1 MGFLA
6 LALAFVTNGVANVL
20 LKVGADRGVSL
31 DLSRGVGQLLAQHVF
46 LLGGMVLF
54 VINLMF
60 YIYALRTLPLSV
72 AYPIMVGMSFL
83 VANTLAVLYLN
94 EALSWQHLLGY
105 VLILTGISLVVT
117 HGA

>member
-1 MGFLA
+1 MGFLS
-6 LALAFVTNGVANVL
+6 LAVAFVTNGVANVL
-20 LKVGADRGVSL
+20 LKVGADRGVSF
-31 DLSRGVGQLLAQHVF
+31 DPSKGVFTLITQHAF

-54 VINLMF
+54 VVNLMF
-60 YIYALRTLPLSV
+60 YIYALRTLQLSV

-83 VANTLAVLYLN
+83 IANTLAVVYLY
-94 EALSWQHLLGY
+94 EALSWQHILGY